1 MPRTQSPSRV
11 TCATKSLDVRPRRL
25 AQADFA
31 PVRYKLLVEAA
42 IKVLPESGQDRAI
55 AMPTAG
61 GYLVAVADGAGG
73 TGGGAAAAE
82 RLIAALTKLTEGAAS
97 RDWFAALCTFD
108 DELSARPSGGQTT
121 GVVAFVDDD
130 RVVGASVGDSSAWL
144 ISTTGEASNL
154 TALQRRKP
162 LLGSGEALPVQ
173 FEAQRRG
180 GRLLLATDG
189 LTKYAPPERICS
201 LATKGTVLE
210 ALNALANSVR
220 MPSGGLQDDVAV
232 VLVSA

>member
-1 MPRTQSPSRV
+1 M
-11 TCATKSLDVRPRRL
+11 
-25 AQADFA
+25 
-31 PVRYKLLVEAA
+31 RYKLLVEAA

-82 RLIAALTKLTEGAAS
+82 RLIAALTKLTESADS

-144 ISTTGEASNL
+144 ISTTGEASDL

-201 LATKGTVLE
+201 SGHERNRSGSAQRPRELRSYAFRRTPGRCCCRARLCLSAP
-210 ALNALANSVR
+210 AL
-220 MPSGGLQDDVAV
+220 MT
-232 VLVSA
+232 